1 MSEMISVPRE
11 EFECLKEQLRKL
23 STEKEA
29 LQRDLLQTNK
39 ALKSKENSTRLK
51 TLERLI
57 AVLDT
62 VPVVVFSIDKNGIFV
77 LVEGYGLSRTEK
89 KMENLSGQSALD
101 LWGSFLL
108 TEESGKTTSF
118 KTVFHRIIAGEK
130 QINGIGEYEGRH
142 FYTCYAQLQDD
153 LGAIDGIVGVS
164 IDITERK
171 LAEEELKEQKLL
183 LEQIIEIIPVGLWI
197 TDKNGLITRGNNYSK
212 KIWGG
217 ERLVGIDQFAQF
229 KGWWPDSGK
238 LIKPEEWA
246 AARAIRKGETSLN
259 EEIIIETFD
268 GIRKTI
274 LNSSIPILDN
284 SQQISGAIVVNQD
297 ITERKK
303 TEVALRES
311 EEIMRFIIKHDPN
324 AIAVFDRD
332 LRYIATSDRYLKDYN
347 VLESNIVGK
356 YHYDVFPEMPQKWK
370 DVHKRALNGEIVRN
384 DDDSFIRP
392 DGSITYTRW
401 ECRPWFN
408 ANGEIGGMITYTE
421 VITERK
427 LAQLALSSEKE
438 QLLKANESLDKAN
451 AQLKKLDQLK
461 TDFVSVAS
469 HELRAPIASII
480 GFAQTLLS
488 DEADISTSERKQYLH
503 IIEKEGKR
511 LGALVKD
518 LLDLAKIEKGE
529 TDQHFEQFNIAEL
542 AREIVETILIS
553 TKVRVSVSVAD
564 TIKPLV
570 FASRERIRQVL
581 RNLLDNAIRY
591 TPPDGSIT
599 VTIGLQKEE
608 IIVAVKDTGTGIPQ
622 SDLDKVFNRFHRVK
636 GMHGAKGE
644 GSGLGLAIAKEIIG
658 AHHGRIW
665 VESTPGIGS
674 TFFFSLPCIQ
684 KS

>member
-1 MSEMISVPRE
+1 MSEMISVSRE
-11 EFECLKEQLRKL
+11 EFECLNEQLRKL
-23 STEKEA
+23 SAEKATLE
-29 LQRDLLQTNK
+29 RDLQQINK
-39 ALKSKENSTRLK
+39 AIQLKENSPRQK
-51 TLERLI
+51 TLEQLV

-62 VPVVVFSIDKNGIFV
+62 VPVVVFSIDKNGIFA
-77 LVEGYGLSRTEK
+77 LVEGYGLSRPEK
-89 KMENLSGQSALD
+89 KMENLLGQSALD

-118 KTVFHRIIAGEK
+118 KTVFHRIITGEK
-130 QINGIGEYEGRH
+130 QIRGIGEYEGRH
-142 FYTCYAQLQDD
+142 FFTCYAQLQDNF
-153 LGAIDGIVGVS
+153 GVINGIVGIS

-171 LAEEELKEQKLL
+171 LAEKELKEQKRL

-197 TDKNGLITRGNNYSK
+197 TDKNGLIVHGNTYGK

-217 ERLVGIDQFAQF
+217 ERLVGIDQFAQY
-229 KGWWPDSGK
+229 KGWWPDSGT
-238 LIKPEEWA
+238 LIEPEEWA
-246 AARAIRKGETSLN
+246 AARAIQKGETSLN

-268 GIRKTI
+268 GTRKTI
-274 LNSSIPILDN
+274 LNSSIPIRDSN
-284 SQQISGAIVVNQD
+284 QQISGAIIVNQD
-297 ITERKK
+297 VTERKK
-303 TEVALRES
+303 TEEDLRES

-332 LRYIATSDRYLKDYN
+332 LHYIATSDRFLKDYN
-347 VLESNIVGK
+347 VPKRNIIGK

-401 ECRPWFN
+401 ECRPWFK
-408 ANGEIGGMITYTE
+408 ANGETGGMIAYTE

-451 AQLKKLDQLK
+451 AQLKKIDKLK
-461 TDFVSVAS
+461 SDFVSVAS

-480 GFAQTLLS
+480 GFAQALLS

-529 TDQHFEQFNIAEL
+529 TDQNFEKFNIAQL

-553 TKVRVSVSVAD
+553 INVPVSIEVTG
-564 TIKPLV
+564 TIEPLI

-599 VTIGLQKEE
+599 VTIGLQKKEV
-608 IIVAVKDTGTGIPQ
+608 IVAVKDTGTGIPQ
-622 SDLDKVFNRFHRVK
+622 PELNKVFNRFHRVK
-636 GMHGAKGE
+636 GVNGAKGE

-665 VESTPGIGS
+665 VESTLGIGS
-674 TFFFSLPCIQ
+674 TFYFSLPCIQ